1 MCIGVYIDSVARF
14 MNQKIQKISV
24 GIINDLHTKYVDI
37 TQLHVLMFV
46 TVRPSFVDTLF
57 LVNRPHPGKPA
68 AWNVIIVDYYY
79 EYH

>member
-24 GIINDLHTKYVDI
+24 GIINDLHTK
-37 TQLHVLMFV
+37 LLMFV

-57 LVNRPHPGKPA
+57 PVNRPHPGKPA